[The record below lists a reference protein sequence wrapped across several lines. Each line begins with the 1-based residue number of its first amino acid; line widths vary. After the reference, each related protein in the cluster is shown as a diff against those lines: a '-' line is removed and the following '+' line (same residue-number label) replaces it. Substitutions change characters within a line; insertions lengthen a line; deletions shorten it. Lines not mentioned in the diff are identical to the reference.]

1 MGKWEMGY
9 GSTLE
14 QRAKK
19 NGRDIDM
26 QWIKE
31 HEADEL
37 LRNIGSSNPSN
48 SLLQDDDI
56 AKWQK
61 SAKSPEKLQ
70 KRINDIL
77 DKLNNDDITFEDRNE
92 YMFELE
98 EAKNELKKQKEFS
111 DLESLKSNR
120 FGGGNPGYRYN
131 GESNTDSSK
140 VNDGIDLQ
148 KRISAIRAELSNGD
162 TTSEETK
169 EESEEQSVTSTLESF
184 KSNRFGGENPDYGYN
199 EESNKD
205 SSKVDYSIDLQKR
218 ISAIRAELSNGDTTS
233 EETKEESEEQSVTST
248 LESLKSNRFGGGN
261 PDYGYNEESHTDS
274 LKVKAEID
282 NLLKEFNEM
291 SNDTIN
297 HSSVS
302 RKGK

>member
-37 LRNIGSSNPSN
+37 LRNNSFFNPSN
-48 SLLQDDDI
+48 SLLEDDDI

-61 SAKSPEKLQ
+61 STKSPEQLQ

-77 DKLNNDDITFEDRNE
+77 AKLNNDDITFEDRNE

-131 GESNTDSSK
+131 GESHVDNSK
-140 VNDGIDLQ
+140 VDNDIAELKKASESLGQLQ
-148 KRISAIRAELSNGD
+148 ERISAIIAELSNGD
-162 TTSEETK
+162 TT
-169 EESEEQSVTSTLESF
+169 
-184 KSNRFGGENPDYGYN
+184 
-199 EESNKD
+199 
-205 SSKVDYSIDLQKR
+205 
-218 ISAIRAELSNGDTTS
+218 A

-248 LESLKSNRFGGGN
+248 LESLKSNKYGGGN
-261 PDYGYNEESHTDS
+261 PEYRYNGESHTDS
-274 LKVKAEID
+274 SKVNTDID
-282 NLLKEFNEM
+282 NLLKEFSEM

-297 HSSVS
+297 HSSAS

>member
-77 DKLNNDDITFEDRNE
+77 AKLNNDDITFEDRNE

-111 DLESLKSNR
+111 DLESLKSNI

-131 GESNTDSSK
+131 EESHVDNSK
-140 VNDGIDLQ
+140 VDNDIAELKKAPESLGQLQ
-148 KRISAIRAELSNGD
+148 ERISAIIAELSNGD
-162 TTSEETK
+162 TT
-169 EESEEQSVTSTLESF
+169 
-184 KSNRFGGENPDYGYN
+184 
-199 EESNKD
+199 
-205 SSKVDYSIDLQKR
+205 
-218 ISAIRAELSNGDTTS
+218 A

-248 LESLKSNRFGGGN
+248 LESLKSNKYGGGN
-261 PDYGYNEESHTDS
+261 PEYRYNGESHTDS
-274 LKVKAEID
+274 SKVNTDID
-282 NLLKEFNEM
+282 NLLKEFSEM

-297 HSSVS
+297 HSSAS